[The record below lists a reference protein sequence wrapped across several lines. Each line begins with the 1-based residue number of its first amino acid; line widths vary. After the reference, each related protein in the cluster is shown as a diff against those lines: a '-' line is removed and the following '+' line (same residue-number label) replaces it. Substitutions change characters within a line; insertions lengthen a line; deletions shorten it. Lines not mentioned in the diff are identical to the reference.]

1 MASADRAIGIIETR
15 GVVALTAGIEAM
27 MKTSDVRTIAVE
39 RVSSGYLAAA
49 VQGSLAAVR
58 SAIEAGSQAVRQ
70 YGELRAAQVYPK
82 PHSEAGALLENGT
95 SQRLHSG
102 IAALESGGSS

>member
-1 MASADRAIGIIETR
+1 MPASDRAIGIIETR

-27 MKTSDVRTIAVE
+27 MKTADVRTVAIE

-49 VQGSLAAVR
+49 VQGTLAAVR
-58 SAIEAGSQAVRQ
+58 SAVDAGSAAVKQ

-82 PHSEAGALLENGT
+82 PHQQAGALLEGSPN
-95 SQRLHSG
+95 QRLRTA
-102 IAALESGGSS
+102 IAALEPGGTP